1 MAQTQSTLQRIE
13 EILPELQS
21 FQLKMVL
28 AFAEF
33 VRERVVLQSDDEMLW
48 SFVEREQAYRAAHP
62 EEVFVYR
69 TDEEL
74 SAALDELT

>member
-1 MAQTQSTLQRIE
+1 MSQTQSTLQRIE
-13 EILPELQS
+13 EILPELQPL
-21 FQLKMVL
+21 QLKMVL

-33 VRERVVLQSDDEMLW
+33 VRERVLPQSDDDVMW

-62 EEVFVYR
+62 EELFVYH

-74 SAALDELT
+74 LAALDELS